1 MHALLTY
8 DYDTTERTDGELR
21 AVLAANN
28 YMPMQSASDDE
39 HMQMSY
45 YRVSQAMNRWAEMHS
60 AMKVPMPG
68 TMEFRDAILAKVF
81 TERELQV
88 GTWNFLFTNPE
99 NLKMMELLY
108 RIPYFMKT
116 QNMGLA
122 DFAGAF
128 GKMSRNSMGSQDIN
142 AFGTVSDADLMRS
155 CGV

>member
-1 MHALLTY
+1 M
-8 DYDTTERTDGELR
+8 
-21 AVLAANN
+21 
-28 YMPMQSASDDE
+28 
-39 HMQMSY
+39 
-45 YRVSQAMNRWAEMHS
+45 
-60 AMKVPMPG
+60 
-68 TMEFRDAILAKVF
+68 F

-88 GTWNFLFTNPE
+88 GTWNFLFTNPG

-155 CGV
+155 CRV